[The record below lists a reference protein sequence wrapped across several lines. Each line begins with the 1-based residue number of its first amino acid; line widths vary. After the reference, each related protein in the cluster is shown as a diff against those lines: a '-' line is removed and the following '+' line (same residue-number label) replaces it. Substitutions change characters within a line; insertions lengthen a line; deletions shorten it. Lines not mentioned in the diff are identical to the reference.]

1 MSRTIVIGDV
11 HGCSVELA
19 DLLQELKVKTTD
31 RVYFVGDLI
40 GRGPDSRGVLQR
52 VRELSAVAVQGNH
65 ERRLIEVHESGEA
78 GRRSRLGPA
87 HRRLLQTFTDED
99 WQMMLRMP
107 LFVELPE
114 HEMCIAHAGID
125 PAVPM
130 SKQDPWVLTHLRS
143 FDETGAPSHHDGSQS
158 WASTYAGP
166 LHVTFGH
173 NAIRGLQIHPH
184 ATGLDTGCVYGGHL
198 SALVLGKH
206 EKVPAQERRR
216 RSIVSVKSRHRYFN
230 PNH

>member
-11 HGCSVELA
+11 HGCSVELE
-19 DLLQELKVKTTD
+19 DLLQELKPKATD
-31 RVYFVGDLI
+31 RIYFVGDLI
-40 GRGPDSRGVLQR
+40 GRGPDSRGVLQK

-87 HRRLLQTFTDED
+87 HRRLLQTFTHDD
-99 WQMMLRMP
+99 WQTLLRMP

-114 HEMCIAHAGID
+114 HYMCIAHAGID

-143 FDETGAPSHHDGSQS
+143 FDETGAPSHHDGTQS
-158 WASTYAGP
+158 WASTYQGP
-166 LHVTFGH
+166 LHVAFGH

-206 EKVPAQERRR
+206 EKVPAPERRR